1 MKGYSTEDVSKLLGL
16 PPSQIRSYAR
26 SGIVTPARGPRG
38 EYRFG
43 FQDLVLLRTAAALVH
58 ARVPARRIL
67 TALTRLKSALPE
79 GRSLTEV
86 RIRAEGDDVVVSDG
100 GAAWNPASGQLVLD
114 FSVAEFAAEVAPLAR
129 RLAATA
135 RQDER
140 MGADGWYRLG
150 AELEAVAPAEAR
162 DAYHRA
168 LELEPAHAD
177 AHVNL
182 GRLLHEEGR
191 ASDAAAHYRHALA
204 AGPHAV
210 AAYNLGV
217 ALEDLR
223 RPAEALAAYCRALEA
238 DEQFAEA
245 HYNLARLYEQ
255 QGEMAAALRHYRAYR
270 DASGAGPGSGT
281 GSE

>member
-1 MKGYSTEDVSKLLGL
+1 MKGYTTADVSSLLGL
-16 PPSQIRSYAR
+16 TESQIRSFAR
-26 SGIVTPARGPRG
+26 SGILAPERGPRG
-38 EYRFG
+38 EYHFD
-43 FQDLVLLRTAAALVH
+43 FQDLVVLRTAAALVREH
-58 ARVPARRIL
+58 VPSRRIL
-67 TALTRLKSALPE
+67 SALRRLKTELPR

-86 RIRAEGDDVVVSDG
+86 HIRAEGDQVVVSDG
-100 GAAWNPASGQLVLD
+100 GRAWDPESGQLVMD

-129 RLAATA
+129 RLAAA
-135 RQDER
+135 AQEDSRL
-140 MGADGWYRLG
+140 GAAEWYQLG

-168 LELEPAHAD
+168 LELEPGHAD

-191 ASDAAAHYRHALA
+191 ASDAASHYRQALLA

-223 RPAEALAAYCRALEA
+223 RPAEAIAAYARALEA
-238 DEQFAEA
+238 DDRFAEA

-255 QGEMAAALRHYRAYR
+255 RGEGAAALRHYRAYR
-270 DASGAGPGSGT
+270 ELTGSG
-281 GSE
+281 